1 VLTDDELGLALHDAL
16 GALVST
22 IEPSSTLI
30 ERVLGDPQPVRT
42 AWFARSGR
50 RRFIAIPTGLV
61 AGLVAAIVFLTGSG
75 VTPSFAVTSYSD
87 GSVVITLA
95 DLTGVT
101 GANARL
107 RQLGVRAVVVPISAG
122 CTTKLD
128 LTYIGISEHPQP
140 KTRLIPSE
148 IPVGTTVVL
157 AANQIGAN
165 KVEMAIGRVTGTPP
179 SCVAPGSVG
188 PGLSPSVG
196 QEAPQP

>member
-1 VLTDDELGLALHDAL
+1 VLTDAELGLALHDAL
-16 GALVST
+16 GALVSR
-22 IEPSSTLI
+22 IEPSATLI
-30 ERVLGDPQPVRT
+30 ERVLAEPQPVR
-42 AWFARSGR
+42 AARFARSGR
-50 RRFIAIPTGLV
+50 RRFIAIPTALV
-61 AGLVAAIVFLTGSG
+61 AGFVAAIVFLTGSG

-87 GSVVITLA
+87 GSVVITLD

-107 RQLGVRAVVVPISAG
+107 HQLGVRAVVVPITAG
-122 CTTKLD
+122 CTTKVD

-165 KVEMAIGRVTGTPP
+165 KIEMAIGRVTGTPP
-179 SCVAPGSVG
+179 SCVAPGSAG